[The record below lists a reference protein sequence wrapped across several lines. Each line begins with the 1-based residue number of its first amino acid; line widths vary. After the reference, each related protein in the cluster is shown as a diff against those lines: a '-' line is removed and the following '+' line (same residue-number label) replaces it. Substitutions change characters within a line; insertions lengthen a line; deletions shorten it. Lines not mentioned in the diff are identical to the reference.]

1 MAFDRVNFFISAI
14 VFMAFNNAL
23 DTDNLLRRDNCMTHD
38 QQPNAGL
45 FSAISSTGKS
55 TELLPLWFGVRI
67 LDGGPENYLIN
78 DLVFLTPSLTPP
90 PYNQILTLRR

>member
-1 MAFDRVNFFISAI
+1 
-14 VFMAFNNAL
+14 
-23 DTDNLLRRDNCMTHD
+23 MTHD

-67 LDGGPENYLIN
+67 LDGGPVSN
-78 DLVFLTPSLTPP
+78 SLSEEVS
-90 PYNQILTLRR
+90 QL